1 METTKFDAT
10 KTLSETDPQVILDWA
25 TSVIQEEVA
34 KVQMANAER
43 IAKIPDEDIRRN
55 LGKRDA
61 ARLEKGK
68 TTIAEIRDNMV
79 AKDNT
84 VDVTDAMKAIDN
96 LKVAFGKELPREI
109 RVEVNWKK
117 SRTWGSNPTAEVWAD
132 GYNTSYGPVGGC
144 GYDKEST
151 ATAHAFN
158 DNPVFARIVA
168 TCAWLDMKASEATGR
183 HVTTYGYTVGYTGFK
198 FDGGVGYSCHRNII
212 ERAGYRTVAE
222 FHPKMADG
230 YTYEKNI

>member
-1 METTKFDAT
+1 METKFDAT
-10 KTLSETDPQVILDWA
+10 KTLSETDPKVILDWA
-25 TSVIQEEVA
+25 ISIIQEEVA
-34 KVQMANAER
+34 KSQMANAER
-43 IAKIPDEDIRRN
+43 IAKIPDENIRRM
-55 LGKRDA
+55 LGKRDT

-68 TTIAEIRDNMV
+68 TTIAEIRDTML
-79 AKDNT
+79 DRENT
-84 VDVTDAMKAIDN
+84 DDAYHAMKAIDN

-132 GYNTSYGPVGGC
+132 GYTSYGPVGGC

-168 TCAWLDMKASEATGR
+168 TCAWLDMKESEATGR
-183 HVTTYGYTVGYTGFK
+183 HGTTYGYLVDCAGFR
-198 FDGGVGYSCHRNII
+198 FEVSVGYSCHRNII

>member
-1 METTKFDAT
+1 MEPTKFDAKNTLT
-10 KTLSETDPQVILDWA
+10 KTDPKVILDWA
-25 TSVIQEEVA
+25 TSVIQEELA
-34 KVQMANAER
+34 KSQKANAER
-43 IAKIPDEDIRRN
+43 IAKISDEDIRRK
-55 LGKRDA
+55 LGKRDT

-68 TTIAEIRDNMV
+68 TTIAEIRDTMLNRENI
-79 AKDNT
+79 D
-84 VDVTDAMKAIDN
+84 DSIHAMKAMDD

-132 GYNTSYGPVGGC
+132 GYTSYGPVGGC

-168 TCAWLDMKASEATGR
+168 TCAWLDMKESEATGR
-183 HVTTYGYTVGYTGFK
+183 DGTTYGYRVGYTGFI
-198 FDGGVGYSCHRNII
+198 FEGAVGYSCHRQII

-230 YTYEKNI
+230 YAYEKNI

>member
-1 METTKFDAT
+1 MKTTNFDAR
-10 KTLSETDPQVILDWA
+10 KTLSRVKRGAILKWA
-25 TSVIQEEVA
+25 TSVIQEELA
-34 KVQMANAER
+34 KSQKANAER
-43 IAKIPDEDIRRN
+43 IAKIPDEDIRRK
-55 LGKRDA
+55 LGKRDT

-68 TTIAEIRDNMV
+68 TTIAELRDTMV
-79 AKDNT
+79 AKENAE
-84 VDVTDAMKAIDN
+84 DAALAEKAIAN
-96 LKVAFGKELPREI
+96 LSTAFSKELPREI

-117 SRTWGSNPTAEVWAD
+117 SSTWGSNPTAEVWAD
-132 GYNTSYGPVGGC
+132 GYTSYGPVGGC

-168 TCAWLDMKASEATGR
+168 TCAWLDMKESEATGR
-183 HVTTYGYTVGYTGFK
+183 HGRTYGYRVGYTGFI
-198 FDGGVGYSCHRNII
+198 FDGGVGYSCHRQII